1 MQMNQSK
8 KIQMA
13 RSTETRLYW

>member
-1 MQMNQSK
+1 MNQSK